1 METDEV
7 KTFPNI
13 SDFVVPGEEIKV
25 PEKVEK
31 DIIETAAAFESKR
44 IQEEAE
50 AIQEAKRIILD

>member
-13 SDFVVPGEEIKV
+13 SDFVVPGEEIRV
-25 PEKVEK
+25 PEKAEK
-31 DIIETAAAFESKR
+31 DIIEAMTAFESKG